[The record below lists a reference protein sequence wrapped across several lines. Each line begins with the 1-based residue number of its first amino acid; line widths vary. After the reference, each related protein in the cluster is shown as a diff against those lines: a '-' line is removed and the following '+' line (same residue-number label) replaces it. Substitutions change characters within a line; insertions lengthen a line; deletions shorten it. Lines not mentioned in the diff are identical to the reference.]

1 MARNS
6 RDETDAPALAS
17 WGIWD
22 KLALQA
28 ILVGVAIYALIV
40 LISGVVMIVSSLA
53 SGDRQLSLAVD
64 GDLPADASTGAAT
77 LLDGHYESAWVS
89 VTDLG
94 PLSSSLLTVGLIVN
108 VVAQV
113 LVAASFVYLAF
124 RLLRRRPFMKSLTWV
139 FVTAG
144 AALLIGSLVSQ
155 GLTGLGS
162 WMVAG
167 ELGSTPGSDDFWVM
181 AISIDLAPLGFGFA
195 LMLVGSAFEY
205 AQKLSRETEGL
216 V

>member
-64 GDLPADASTGAAT
+64 GDLPADASTGRPRCSTAT
-77 LLDGHYESAWVS
+77 
-89 VTDLG
+89 T
-94 PLSSSLLTVGLIVN
+94 N
-108 VVAQV
+108 Q
-113 LVAASFVYLAF
+113 
-124 RLLRRRPFMKSLTWV
+124 
-139 FVTAG
+139 
-144 AALLIGSLVSQ
+144 
-155 GLTGLGS
+155 
-162 WMVAG
+162 
-167 ELGSTPGSDDFWVM
+167 PGC
-181 AISIDLAPLGFGFA
+181 
-195 LMLVGSAFEY
+195 
-205 AQKLSRETEGL
+205 R
-216 V
+216 